1 MKVVKSLLY
10 MMTLLLTSTAVLSC
24 SMEMPDGIFMESDA
38 GLKTNSVMI
47 NGIVADEDMNP
58 LEGISI
64 HFTEYIIDNEEESLY
79 NSTVT
84 QTDDKG
90 YYVIYMYGSPSP
102 MHCHVKAEDS
112 TGKYTTQE
120 TDIYITWDGPSYD
133 KDTKLFVVNDHNFI
147 MHK

>member
-1 MKVVKSLLY
+1 MKVAKSLLY

-24 SMEMPDGIFMESDA
+24 SMEMPDGIFTESDA

-64 HFTEYIIDNEEESLY
+64 HFTEYMIDDEEEILY

-84 QTDDKG
+84 QTDNKG
-90 YYVIYMYGSPSP
+90 YYVIYMLRYGHSILFF
-102 MHCHVKAEDS
+102 
-112 TGKYTTQE
+112 
-120 TDIYITWDGPSYD
+120 IYRIWLS
-133 KDTKLFVVNDHNFI
+133 HW
-147 MHK
+147 